1 MVARRPTRA
10 SSRPLPIIVYKWP
23 YILSIMV
30 RYEELLE
37 KLLLAWRRNPSKM
50 RKVDETFVR
59 AKLMTKNYHMKI

>member
-10 SSRPLPIIVYKWP
+10 SSRPLPIVYKWP

-30 RYEELLE
+30 WYEELLE

-59 AKLMTKNYHMKI
+59 AKLMTKNYHMTI